1 MTVYAL
7 AQLRITDRA
16 AYDRYRAKFPAVFSQ
31 FGGRVLAADEG
42 PQVIEGTWD
51 RHKAV
56 LMEFP
61 DEAAFRAFAVS
72 PEYQEISRDRLAGS
86 EAVVLLIQGLPRS

>member
-7 AQLRITDRA
+7 AQLRITDRV
-16 AYDRYRAKFPAVFSQ
+16 AYDRYRAKFPAVFSR
-31 FGGRVLAADEG
+31 FGGRVLAADER
-42 PQVIEGTWD
+42 PQVVEGDWD

-61 DEAAFRAFAVS
+61 DEAAFRAFADS
-72 PEYQEISRDRLAGS
+72 PEYQEISRDRVAGS
-86 EAVVLLIQGLPRS
+86 EAVVLLLQGLTAS